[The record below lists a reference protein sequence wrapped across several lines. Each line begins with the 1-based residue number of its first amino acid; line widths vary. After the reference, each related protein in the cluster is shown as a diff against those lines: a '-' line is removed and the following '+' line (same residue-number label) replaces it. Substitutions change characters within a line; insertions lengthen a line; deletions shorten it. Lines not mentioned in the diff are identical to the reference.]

1 MATGEK
7 PILFG
12 NLSYFVRRE
21 VIGGM
26 QVKVFVER
34 YAEYGQVGYESYFR
48 TDGLLAAAANAP
60 APVKYLQMG

>member
-21 VIGGM
+21 VLGSVR
-26 QVKVFVER
+26 VKVFVER
-34 YAEYGQVGYESYFR
+34 YAESGKSATSR
-48 TDGLLAAAANAP
+48 TSELMAS
-60 APVKYLQMG
+60 